1 MSDLIVIIVVVC
13 LPIAWLASEFRGTR
27 WLRITLGILCLLVL
41 TGAWFH
47 SRQRTYIHN
56 ATNAATVRLLGEA
69 LDRGDIETAQKA
81 IEIYNNAD
89 DWHPAFTAL
98 DYLAEQEPEEATTPQ

>member
-1 MSDLIVIIVVVC
+1 MQDAIILIIVIL
-13 LPIAWLASEFRGTR
+13 LPIAWLASEFHGPRSV
-27 WLRITLGILCLLVL
+27 RITLGILCMIVL

-81 IEIYNNAD
+81 IEIYNSEK

-98 DYLAEQEPEEATTPQ
+98 EYLDQQDPESIE